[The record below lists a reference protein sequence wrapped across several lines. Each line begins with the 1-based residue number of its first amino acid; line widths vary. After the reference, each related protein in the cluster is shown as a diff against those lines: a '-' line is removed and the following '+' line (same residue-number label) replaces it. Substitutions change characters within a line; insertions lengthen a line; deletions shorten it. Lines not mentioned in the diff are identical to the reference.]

1 MNSNVLN
8 ILAMIV
14 SLILATKIP
23 FDLLIF
29 SYAFLGPLH
38 YLTEINW
45 LEDKSFFARSKKWMW
60 LFIPIALLLI
70 IPPSVRALSSI
81 DFFATALSGEG
92 FNSFVSFLGN
102 HYTSLLFIAIA
113 TGVALSFTAK
123 WYYIIPTII
132 VASLIANY
140 SLKVENFTFIFGVF
154 LPTLIHVYVFTALFM
169 LYGALRSKSSLGIL
183 SFFLLALVPVI
194 IFNLDVE
201 PTSFVVSEYMQNAMR
216 DSNFSGLN
224 QYFASFFGLT
234 DTNQTYSL
242 LSPVGLKIQMFIAFA
257 YIYHYL
263 NWFSKTSVI
272 KWHKSFSKRR
282 VYAIVIVYIIAIG
295 LYIYDFRVGFIA
307 MFFLSFLHVL
317 LEFPLNV
324 ISVKGIG
331 QELGKRFSGGK

>member
-45 LEDKSFFARSKKWMW
+45 LENKNFYAKSKKWVW
-60 LFIPIALLLI
+60 VFIPITLLLI

-81 DFFATALSGEG
+81 EFFGNLFSGEN
-92 FNSFVSFLGN
+92 FSSFVSFLGN

-113 TGVALSFTAK
+113 TGVALSFTTK

-132 VASLIANY
+132 VASVIANY
-140 SLKVENFTFIFGVF
+140 SLKVQNFTFIFGVF
-154 LPTLIHVYVFTALFM
+154 LPTLIHVYIFTALFM
-169 LYGALRSKSSLGIL
+169 LYGALKSKSSIGVI

-194 IFNLDVE
+194 IFNIDVK
-201 PTSFVVSEYMQNAMR
+201 PANFVVSEYMQDAMR

-224 QYFASFFGLT
+224 QYFASFFGLA
-234 DTNQTYSL
+234 DPNQTYSL
-242 LSPVGLKIQMFIAFA
+242 LSPIGLKIQIFIAFA

-263 NWFSKTSVI
+263 NWFAKTSVI
-272 KWHKSFSKRR
+272 KWHKSFSKKR
-282 VYAIVIVYIIAIG
+282 VFTIVVVYIIAIG

-324 ISVKGIG
+324 ISIKGIG
-331 QELGKRFSGGK
+331 EEIGKRLSGAK